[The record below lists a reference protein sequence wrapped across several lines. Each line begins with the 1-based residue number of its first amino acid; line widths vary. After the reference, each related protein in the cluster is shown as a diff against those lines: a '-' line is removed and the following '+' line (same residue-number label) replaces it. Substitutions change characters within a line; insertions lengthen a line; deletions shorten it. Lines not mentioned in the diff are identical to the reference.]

1 MLLLHTVQAEKVC
14 CPLVS
19 DQHPP
24 LFRAHLPGPIAEA
37 HTHTAQPDEAHGAA
51 AWHKSLF
58 GAVFRRRRPSYVCSQ
73 CSRRPRS
80 GRRSPRGTRTPGPG
94 TCPGRRS
101 RWWPRR
107 ASTRRSCA
115 GTRSSRYLKRGRE
128 KGCSDFTGTAIVQTA
143 LGASEVARIY
153 HG

>member
-1 MLLLHTVQAEKVC
+1 VSVLHTVQAEKVW
-14 CPLVS
+14 CPRVA

-24 LFRAHLPGPIAEA
+24 LLRAHLPGPIAEVYTGTA
-37 HTHTAQPDEAHGAA
+37 AQPDEGRTRTPQRHGGKKACRSEEKKTA
-51 AWHKSLF
+51 
-58 GAVFRRRRPSYVCSQ
+58 RRPYLCSQ

-94 TCPGRRS
+94 TCPGRPS

-115 GTRSSRYLKRGRE
+115 GTRSSRCLVRETRFRFPISMQGR
-128 KGCSDFTGTAIVQTA
+128 
-143 LGASEVARIY
+143 
-153 HG
+153 